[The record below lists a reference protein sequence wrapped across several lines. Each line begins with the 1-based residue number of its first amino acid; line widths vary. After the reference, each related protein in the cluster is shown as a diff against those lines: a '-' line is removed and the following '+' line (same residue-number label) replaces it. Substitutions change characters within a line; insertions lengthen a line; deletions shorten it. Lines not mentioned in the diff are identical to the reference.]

1 MRYESINQWANPISS
16 IRTMFRY
23 VASAVAFIGH
33 GDITSNA
40 NRAAR
45 NRPDPSSF
53 VWHRRGKTRYG
64 SWIAA
69 ATTLLLSGFYLVA
82 SANPVAEIIDGAS
95 WDLPIGESANI
106 FLQRGWYQSSGTS
119 YNANGRAISGPSTTE
134 YIGLPSFAHFFFY
147 DALPK
152 VEFYWEVFQPA
163 VNVEP
168 PGHAQ
173 SVSGLGDPLINLS
186 AYVRPIPN
194 LLLGLENLTS
204 IPVGN
209 SNLTSHRFEI
219 YPHIIADY
227 KLGPLGFDGT
237 FGAGIFASQHN
248 GINSVKSGNLYF
260 AETAVRYR
268 LNPTFEPFITNT
280 YQTQNSGT
288 ALFNDAYIPRKHQ
301 DDIGGGTKINF
312 SHKRWISFWYYNTID
327 GKNVGKTNAVYFRF
341 VNIF

>member
-1 MRYESINQWANPISS
+1 MNSASINQSVNSIWS
-16 IRTMFRY
+16 IRTGLFRR
-23 VASAVAFIGH
+23 VATAIAFVGRRN
-33 GDITSNA
+33 ITSNWL
-40 NRAAR
+40 AA
-45 NRPDPSSF
+45 P
-53 VWHRRGKTRYG
+53 T
-64 SWIAA
+64 I
-69 ATTLLLSGFYLVA
+69 LLLCGFYYAA

-95 WDLPIGESANI
+95 WDLPIGENVNI
-106 FLQRGWYQSSGTS
+106 FLQRGWYQSSGTR
-119 YNANGRAISGPSTTE
+119 YNANGSAVSGPSTTE
-134 YIGLPSFAHFFFY
+134 YIALPSFAHFFFY

-168 PGHAQ
+168 PDHAQ

-186 AYVRPIPN
+186 AYVRPMPN

-227 KLGPLGFDGT
+227 KLGKLGFDGT
-237 FGAGIFASQHN
+237 FGAGIFTTQHN
-248 GINSVKSGNLYF
+248 GIESVKSGNLYF

-288 ALFNDAYIPRKHQ
+288 ALLNNAYIPRNHQ
-301 DDIGGGTKINF
+301 DDFGGGTKINF
-312 SHKRWISFWYYNTID
+312 SHKRWISFWYYSTID